1 VTTPSRTQT
10 EAAAAIRALRKRH
23 RVTLAEA
30 GAWGAGAGVAS
41 VWLAHHPPLPWHA
54 LAWQGR
60 ARDEPA
66 CSTATGPTA
75 ADALAGVGLTPPPK
89 VCAVVP

>member
-1 VTTPSRTQT
+1 MTTTNRTQT
-10 EAAAAIRALRKRH
+10 EAATAIRALRRRH

-41 VWLAHHPPLPWHA
+41 VWLSHHPPMPWHA
-54 LAWQGR
+54 LAWEGPR
-60 ARDEPA
+60 SA
-66 CSTATGPTA
+66 TATGPTA

-89 VCAVVP
+89 VRAVVP